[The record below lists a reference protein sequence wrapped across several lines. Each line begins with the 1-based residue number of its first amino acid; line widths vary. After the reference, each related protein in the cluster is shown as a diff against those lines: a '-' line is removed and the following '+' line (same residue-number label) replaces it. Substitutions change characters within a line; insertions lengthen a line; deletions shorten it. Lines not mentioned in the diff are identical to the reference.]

1 MREIKFR
8 IYFEADEDE
17 PAWMSEPITLL
28 DLLHGEDIE
37 FRNEEYTVS
46 LPLNDFRFFYK
57 PNEKYKIMQYAGL
70 HDKNGKEIYEGD
82 IVRDMEVYLTHQ
94 SYVKQEIESVQE
106 AEKYRYFGNVAV
118 VEFCTQEIASCGCCY
133 QEFVGTGFKAKRVDL
148 TCCEVIGNI
157 WEDSDLL
164 NDSKNTETN

>member
-1 MREIKFR
+1 M
-8 IYFEADEDE
+8 
-17 PAWMSEPITLL
+17 M
-28 DLLHGEDIE
+28 
-37 FRNEEYTVS
+37 VV
-46 LPLNDFRFFYK
+46 FFDTDNAK
-57 PNEKYKIMQYAGL
+57 LMQFTGL

-94 SYVKQEIESVQE
+94 LYVKQGIEDIE
-106 AEKYRYFGNVAV
+106 KAEKYRCFGDVAV
-118 VEFCTQEIASCGCCY
+118 VEFCTEEIASCGCCY
-133 QEFVGTGFKAKRVDL
+133 QEFVGTGFKAKKVDL

>member
-8 IYFEADEDE
+8 GKIKEKLMKESWLEGSLVHITRTYKGEEDE
-17 PAWMSEPITLL
+17 QECDIYQIIN
-28 DLLHGEDIE
+28 EDGVGFFIDKDTIGQ
-37 FRNEEYTVS
+37 YT
-46 LPLNDFRFFYK
+46 
-57 PNEKYKIMQYAGL
+57 GL
-70 HDKNGKEIYEGD
+70 KDKNGKEIYEGD

-94 SYVKQEIESVQE
+94 SYVKQKIESVQE

-157 WEDSDLL
+157 YDNPELL
-164 NDSKNTETN
+164 EKGEINE

>member
-8 IYFEADEDE
+8 CWYDNRMYKVVDIDFAYERINLRGADIIGFEDGK
-17 PAWMSEPITLL
+17 L
-28 DLLHGEDIE
+28 
-37 FRNEEYTVS
+37 
-46 LPLNDFRFFYK
+46 
-57 PNEKYKIMQYAGL
+57 MQYIGL
-70 HDKNGKEIYEGD
+70 LDKNGKRIYEGD

-106 AEKYRYFGNVAV
+106 AGKYRYFGNVAV
-118 VEFCTQEIASCGCCY
+118 LEFCTQEIASCGCCY

-157 WEDSDLL
+157 YDNPELL
-164 NDSKNTETN
+164 EKGKE

>member
-8 IYFEADEDE
+8 GKVKYNGNHKFSGDWIYGYYRNNENGNAFITEILDEMDNYIFEETEIDENT
-17 PAWMSEPITLL
+17 I
-28 DLLHGEDIE
+28 GQ
-37 FRNEEYTVS
+37 YT
-46 LPLNDFRFFYK
+46 
-57 PNEKYKIMQYAGL
+57 GL
-70 HDKNGKEIYEGD
+70 HDENGKEIYEGD

-148 TCCEVIGNI
+148 TCCEVIGNVYNNL
-157 WEDSDLL
+157 ELL
-164 NDSKNTETN
+164 EKGKE

>member
-8 IYFEADEDE
+8 GKLKEHFGDKNGNVVLQKGTWVYGGIVFDENRVWID
-17 PAWMSEPITLL
+17 TKY
-28 DLLHGEDIE
+28 HGEIIVDKDTIGQ
-37 FRNEEYTVS
+37 YT
-46 LPLNDFRFFYK
+46 
-57 PNEKYKIMQYAGL
+57 GL
-70 HDKNGKEIYEGD
+70 KDKNGKEIYEGD

-94 SYVKQEIESVQE
+94 LYVKQEIESVQE

-157 WEDSDLL
+157 YDNPELL
-164 NDSKNTETN
+164 EKGKE